1 MHMQPANADWAQM
14 YTQLGDLLSIQSV
27 LTHKDGMSLLN
38 ECLSPTRIE
47 VGDPEYSAYASQVL
61 TILKSGLDLH
71 KRLGE
76 KGVLPTAV
84 QSAQLQ
90 AHVAFALTQRQ
101 TLWPEH
107 PGKYQASCCLCGNR
121 RKA

>member
-107 PGKYQASCCLCGNR
+107 PGKY
-121 RKA
+121 